1 MNWDLVWTVLY
12 GAICGY
18 VASRILGGEGF
29 GFIGNIVVGILG
41 SILGKWLVGQ
51 FSIPMPSGAVG
62 NLVSSVGGAVVLLL
76 ILEVFN
82 KMGASKT
89 SRRRRS

>member
-1 MNWDLVWTVLY
+1 MNWDMVWTVVY

-29 GFIGNIVVGILG
+29 GFIGNIVVGVIG

-51 FSIPMPSGAVG
+51 FAIPMPAGALG
-62 NLVSSVGGAVVLLL
+62 NLVSSVGGAVILL
-76 ILEVFN
+76 IVLEFFN
-82 KMGASKT
+82 AIGGKST
-89 SRRRRS
+89 RRKRT

>member
-1 MNWDLVWTVLY
+1 MVWTVIY

-51 FSIPMPSGAVG
+51 FSIPVPSGGLG
-62 NLVSSVGGAVVLLL
+62 NVVSAVGGAIVLLL
-76 ILEVFN
+76 IIELFN
-82 KMGASKT
+82 KRKSTKT
-89 SRRRRS
+89 SRQKN

>member
-1 MNWDLVWTVLY
+1 MNWDIVWTVIY

-51 FSIPMPSGAVG
+51 FSIPMP
-62 NLVSSVGGAVVLLL
+62 
-76 ILEVFN
+76 
-82 KMGASKT
+82 
-89 SRRRRS
+89 